1 MFSAINSIDPDGYP
15 TFSDATELRQLVEWL
30 PMGKEG
36 IDYLQ
41 YKAEQNSALL
51 KTPLKGI
58 VKKPMLIVD
67 ALRLKGFSRKFAAAD
82 LKLTDERL
90 FRAVLAKEEPKMT
103 VNCSWLKGVRNFRLF
118 SQMNALPT

>member
-15 TFSDATELRQLVEWL
+15 TFSDATEQRQLVEWL

-41 YKAEQNSALL
+41 YKSELFDQNSALL
-51 KTPLKGI
+51 KTALKGI

-67 ALRLKGFSRKFAAAD
+67 ALRLKGFSHKFAAED

-90 FRAVLAKEEPKMT
+90 FRAVLAKEDPKMT
-103 VNCSWLKGVRNFRLF
+103 VNCSWLKGVKNF
-118 SQMNALPT
+118 

>member
-41 YKAEQNSALL
+41 YKAEFFDQNSALL
-51 KTPLKGI
+51 KTALKGI

-67 ALRLKGFSRKFAAAD
+67 ALRLKGFSHKFAAGD

-90 FRAVLAKEEPKMT
+90 FRAVLAKEDPKTT
-103 VNCSWLKGVRNFRLF
+103 VNCSWLKGVRNF
-118 SQMNALPT
+118 

>member
-41 YKAEQNSALL
+41 YKSELFDQNSALL
-51 KTPLKGI
+51 KTALKGI

-67 ALRLKGFSRKFAAAD
+67 ALRLKAFHTNLQLKTTNLPMNVFSE
-82 LKLTDERL
+82 LY
-90 FRAVLAKEEPKMT
+90 
-103 VNCSWLKGVRNFRLF
+103 
-118 SQMNALPT
+118 